1 MTPEIVT
8 NDTPVRPPAPP
19 LTEQIPSDLTPAS
32 DTADMPDVAD
42 AVRPSLATFGASL
55 RANWP
60 FLLLIVPYLLAWAVP
75 FTWCW
80 QEWGDP
86 NHSEF
91 IQPWIP
97 LLAFALIWSRREH
110 LKALLRAIEK
120 NPPKTWLERGNGAI
134 LIFGCLLY
142 LFAHLVQIKG
152 VAVGALLLIAVG
164 AVFALYGGRMV
175 KSLRVPILFSLL
187 MIPPP
192 DSPMDWAAM
201 QFRLKTVKAASV
213 LLNALHIHNGVS
225 GWFMRFERTGEVVE
239 FPDRCGGAAIV
250 VPVTVLLLWWAIF
263 RRRKPIVWVSLPLL
277 GAIVAFGVN
286 LLRVMAAG
294 ALAARSPGWSGLLL
308 ELNSWWLVALSL
320 PITLGLEWLF
330 GKFRSR
336 ESQKAGAKALKTSGA
351 VLTRTGR
358 AMNVI
363 TVPFDY
369 LFKGIGYF
377 GTLWRRSE
385 KRIEAGLKRLLPK
398 RRSRRR

>member
-1 MTPEIVT
+1 MTPEILT
-8 NDTPVRPPAPP
+8 NDAPVRLPAPP
-19 LTEQIPSDLTPAS
+19 LTEPVPSEATPAP
-32 DTADMPDVAD
+32 DRADAPDIAD
-42 AVRPSLATFGASL
+42 AVRPSFVATL
-55 RANWP
+55 LANWP

-80 QEWGDP
+80 QEWGNP

-97 LLAFALIWSRREH
+97 LLAFALIWSRRDH

-152 VAVGALLLIAVG
+152 VAVGALLLIAIG

-192 DSPMDWAAM
+192 DSPLDWAAM
-201 QFRLKTVKAASV
+201 QFRFKTVKAAGL
-213 LLNALHIHNGVS
+213 LLNALHFPNGVN
-225 GWFMRFERTGEVVE
+225 GWIMRFERTGEVVE
-239 FPDRCGGAAIV
+239 FPDRCGGAAII
-250 VPVTVLLLWWAIF
+250 VPVAVLLLWWAIF
-263 RRRKPIVWVSLPLL
+263 RRRKPVVWVFLPLL
-277 GAIVAFGVN
+277 GAVIAFGVN
-286 LLRVMAAG
+286 LLRVIAAG
-294 ALAARSPGWSGLLL
+294 ALAARSPDASNLLL

-320 PITLGLEWLF
+320 PIALGLEWLF
-330 GKFRSR
+330 GMFRSR

-351 VLTRTGR
+351 VLSRTGR

-363 TVPFDY
+363 TVPFDF
-369 LFKGIGYF
+369 LFKGISYF
-377 GTLWRRSE
+377 ATLWRRSE
-385 KRIEAGLKRLLPK
+385 KRVEAGLKRLFPK
-398 RRSRRR
+398 RRNKRRY